1 MNTNLITPEEAEALI
16 QHHVPRWGT
25 VECPLPDATGGIL
38 RKSIVADRD
47 LPPYDRI
54 TMDGIAIA
62 YTAWQANMRRFQ
74 IENTVAAGHPAP
86 PLQAPANGALRV
98 MTGAM
103 LPPGADAIVPV
114 EECTFEQD
122 EVTVRDDAQVA
133 PLQYLHSQG
142 SDRRQG
148 DTVLEAGLR
157 LGAPHISI
165 AAAVGQTTLTISK
178 QPPVAILSTGDE
190 LKAVHEPV
198 EPYQIRSANDAGLR
212 AALRARG
219 FPHVDTFHVHDDA
232 QQTRDLLQHLLATYK
247 VILVTG
253 GVSMGAHDHVPD
265 ALHALDVEKHFHKIR
280 QKPGKPMWFGTH
292 PTGVP
297 VFALPGNT
305 VSALVCL
312 HRYVLPALDIAQGAT
327 PRPVPWV
334 TLETPL
340 RFSWPLTGFVPVRLS
355 WKPTGECR
363 AHPQT
368 TNTSGDFSA
377 LHASDGFVELPAGK
391 DLFVA
396 GEALRYYP
404 WQ

>member
-1 MNTNLITPEEAEALI
+1 MNTNLITPETAEALMA
-16 QHHVPRWGT
+16 HHMPRFGT
-25 VECPLPDATGGIL
+25 VVCPLEEAAGGIL
-38 RKSIVADRD
+38 RAAVVADRD
-47 LPPYDRI
+47 LPPFDRV

-62 YTAWQANMRRFQ
+62 YAAWQGGTRKFQ
-74 IENTVAAGHPAP
+74 IEDTAAAGHPAP
-86 PLQAPANGALRV
+86 PLRAPAGGALRV

-114 EECTFEQD
+114 EECSFEHD
-122 EVTVRDDAQVA
+122 TVTVQDTAQVA
-133 PLQYLHSQG
+133 PLQFLHSQG

-148 DTVLEAGLR
+148 DTVLAAGLR
-157 LGAPHISI
+157 LRAPHISI
-165 AAAVGQTTLTISK
+165 AAAVGQSTLTISER
-178 QPPVAILSTGDE
+178 PPIAVVSTGDE

-212 AALRARG
+212 GALVANG
-219 FPHVDTFHVHDDA
+219 FPQVDTLHVHDDPQA
-232 QQTRDLLQHLLATYK
+232 TRDVLQK
-247 VILVTG
+247 VLHAYRVVLITG
-253 GVSMGAHDHVPD
+253 GVSMGQHDHVPA
-265 ALHALDVEKHFHKIR
+265 ALNALGVTQHFHKIR

-292 PTGVP
+292 PSGVP

-312 HRYVLPALDIAQGAT
+312 HRYVLPALEQAQGAA
-327 PRPVPWV
+327 PRPTPQVQ
-334 TLETPL
+334 LESAL
-340 RFSWPLTGFVPVRLS
+340 RFNWPLTGFVPVRLS
-355 WKPTGECR
+355 WTRTGECR

-377 LHASDGFVELPAGK
+377 LHTSDGFVELPAGK

-396 GEALRYYP
+396 GEALRYYA